1 MEEELLEYE
10 LLDKQTEFLEVPHNY
25 NLDVAL
31 YQGGFGSG
39 KTWAGALLGIS
50 LAEKY
55 PGSRGLVGA
64 KEYELVR
71 KTTLQQYFDHL
82 DMLGYKQNIHY
93 KYNKVDKIIKF
104 KNGSEILFSQLDDP
118 EKFKSLNLHWVE
130 IEEASQ
136 IGDSTI
142 KGLLGRL
149 RNTYRGKDWKNFK
162 YRLFGHTNPEPNK
175 GWIYKRF
182 VEEKKKNWRI
192 IIAPTTNNTHLP
204 EHYVKEMESAYDPE
218 YFRINVLGE
227 FGDYNSGLV
236 VKGFSD
242 ENIKTLKYNEK
253 LPIHL
258 TCDFNVDPMCWV
270 VCHIDKENIYAFDE
284 IVVENATTEMCIK
297 EFIRRYPK
305 TDGKIVIN
313 GDASGDNRS
322 TQSEYTN
329 YAIMKRILEEAG
341 FKNITFDLRAYNP
354 PILDRIQA
362 FNSRVK
368 NYDGKRHF
376 FVDKKKCPHLIDNIY
391 NVKYKEGTT
400 IIDVP
405 TIHQIKNDRYK
416 KFLIHELDAISYLA
430 EYYWR
435 ISHISKNYKKVA

>member
-1 MEEELLEYE
+1 MYK
-10 LLDKQTEFLEVPHNY
+10 LLDKQKEFLEVPHNQE
-25 NLDVAL
+25 LDIAI

-39 KTWAGALLGIS
+39 KTFAGALGGITM
-50 LAEKY
+50 ARKY
-55 PGSRGLVGA
+55 PGCRGLVGA

-82 DMLGYKQNIHY
+82 NALGYVQNVHY

-104 KNGSEILFSQLDDP
+104 SNGSEILFSQLDDP

-136 IGDSTI
+136 IGDGTI

-182 VEEKKKNWRI
+182 VEEKKENWRL
-192 IIAPTTNNTHLP
+192 IIAPTTNNIYLP
-204 EHYVKEMESAYDPE
+204 DHYVKEMESAYDPE

-236 VKGFSD
+236 VKGFNQ
-242 ENIKTLKYNEK
+242 ENIKTLKYNEN

-270 VCHIDKENIYAFDE
+270 VCHIDQENIYAIDE
-284 IVVENATTEMCIK
+284 IVVENTTTEQCIK

-305 TDGKIVIN
+305 KDAQIIVN
-313 GDASGDNRS
+313 GDASGDSRK
-322 TQSEYTN
+322 TQSNYTD
-329 YAIMKRILEEAG
+329 YAIIKRVLEDSG
-341 FKNITFDLRAYNP
+341 YKNIRFDLRQYNP
-354 PILDRIQA
+354 PVQSRIQA
-362 FNSRVK
+362 FNARVK
-368 NYDGKRHF
+368 SSDGKRHF
-376 FVDKKKCPHLIDNIY
+376 FVDKNKCPHLIDNLY

-400 IIDVP
+400 IIDEP
-405 TIHQIKNDRYK
+405 TIHQIKNDRDK
-416 KFLIHELDAISYLA
+416 KFWIHILDAISYLA

-435 ISHISKNYKKVA
+435 ISHIAKSYRKAS